1 MVLLP
6 MTIREANAFVEAFHR
21 HNAPVQGARFA
32 VGCSTQDGLVGVAI
46 VGRPLA
52 RLLQDGLT
60 AELLRT
66 CTRPEAPKGAVSF
79 LASRAW
85 RAWQA
90 MGGTRMVTY
99 TLAEESGASM
109 RGAGWKMIGD
119 VKNTRAGWARDG
131 RAREW
136 HSIYGQQKMR
146 WEVEANQNS

>member
-1 MVLLP
+1 MTLLP
-6 MTIREANAFVEAFHR
+6 VTIREANAFVEAFHR

-32 VGCSTQDGLVGVAI
+32 LGASTADGLIGVAI
-46 VGRPLA
+46 VGRPVA

-79 LASRAW
+79 LAARAW

-99 TLAEESGASM
+99 TLADESGASM
-109 RGAGWKMIGD
+109 RGAGWNLIGD
-119 VKNTRAGWARDG
+119 VKNTANGWARDS

-136 HSIYGQQKMR
+136 QPIYGQMKMR
-146 WEVEANQNS
+146 WEVAAE

>member
-1 MVLLP
+1 MVLIP
-6 MTIREANAFVEAFHR
+6 VTIREANAFVENFHR

-32 VGCSTQDGLVGVAI
+32 LGASTADGLIGVAI

-52 RLLQDGLT
+52 RMLQDGLT

-66 CTRPEAPKGAVSF
+66 CTRPEAPRGAVSF

-109 RGAGWKMIGD
+109 RGAGWKLIGD
-119 VKNTRAGWARDG
+119 VKNTRAGWSRDHRARD
-131 RAREW
+131 W
-136 HSIYGQQKMR
+136 QPIYGQQKLR
-146 WEVEANQNS
+146 WETTLS